1 MVGGIRLMAQEEQK
15 ELSRIERELV
25 LQYLRDDN
33 VPVTVTLEQKPN
45 QQEADLSSGTT
56 SLADDDRV
64 PASAIFP
71 VAIPAEQMTVLEQGI
86 ILLKNS
92 MRETMRTVQ
101 PFLGKTVRVQFYFN
115 RVGLYF
121 VTMMKECSQGLA
133 LVVPSAIYRIP
144 DVSTQKD
151 YDFSATIT
159 YEAAE
164 NNRVSLA
171 CRATDA
177 YPLFTLPAWGDI
189 ELSRQKDAKAILEL
203 IVENVRAGTE
213 APIGNGLHLFP
224 VCRYLTEPK
233 SQETEAVQG
242 RQEPFTVLYVDEE
255 KLVLG
260 SRNHDVVLQ
269 KDLDCEIQLTF
280 SVTTH
285 AAFKRIIKVNA
296 TVQSEY
302 RFAEDADTVCF
313 VLSYKSVKEE
323 DVRFLYERLRGK
335 LMEG

>member
-1 MVGGIRLMAQEEQK
+1 MAQEEQK

-33 VPVTVTLEQKPN
+33 VPVTVTLEQKPL

-56 SLADDDRV
+56 DLADNDRV

-101 PFLGKTVRVQFYFN
+101 PFLGKNVRVQFYFN

-121 VTMMKECSQGLA
+121 VTTMKEYSQGLA

-144 DVSTQKD
+144 DVRTKKD
-151 YDFSATIT
+151 YDFSATIS
-159 YEAAE
+159 YDADG
-164 NNRVSLA
+164 NNKVNLA
-171 CRATDA
+171 CQAVDS

-203 IVENVRAGTE
+203 IVENVRAGQE

-224 VCRYLTEPK
+224 VCRYLTEPQ
-233 SQETEAVQG
+233 SHEAEAVQG

-255 KLVLG
+255 KIVLG
-260 SRNHDVVLQ
+260 SHNHDVVLQ
-269 KDLDCEIQLTF
+269 KGMDCEVQLLF
-280 SVTTH
+280 CVTAH
-285 AAFKRIIKVNA
+285 AAFKRTIKVNA
-296 TVQSEY
+296 SVQSEY
-302 RFAEDADTVCF
+302 RFAENADTVCF
-313 VLSYKSVKEE
+313 VLSYKSIKEE